1 MEPGYNSDSI
11 DSFVH
16 SKPPSVLDCLPPIVL
31 FLDCLELCQNF
42 RTRDPQLYRDRKI
55 WWVPKSNKYCTVIT
69 IVGRASRSSRD
80 LE

>member
-1 MEPGYNSDSI
+1 MEPDYNCDSI

-55 WWVPKSNKYCTVIT
+55 W
-69 IVGRASRSSRD
+69 
-80 LE
+80 